1 MLFYSSVNCSFW
13 NIFVGGDH
21 TGQKCHPFLFPFL
34 WVLRKFL
41 MQLAYLPEYS
51 PQTIV
56 QASIKQYICEL
67 YLWIYECF
75 VYSVSP
81 YYKNNFYFM
90 GFTHLCQQEGQ
101 WLYWAARLSCPL
113 CQLLASPG
121 AVWLGSEGFPL
132 CCRVARWW
140 RATAGILLLLTPNYN
155 CLAVVQHASV
165 IRQAAAAVITHPKLI
180 SAQSAKCL
188 LYCSLWKK

>member
-1 MLFYSSVNCSFW
+1 MLFYSSVNCSFR

-41 MQLAYLPEYS
+41 MQWAYMPEYS
-51 PQTIV
+51 PQTIGTSFYKTV
-56 QASIKQYICEL
+56 
-67 YLWIYECF
+67 YLWTM
-75 VYSVSP
+75 SVLSIQWVHITRTIFISWS
-81 YYKNNFYFM
+81 Y
-90 GFTHLCQQEGQ
+90 THLCQQEGQ
-101 WLYWAARLSCPL
+101 WLCWAARLSCPL

-132 CCRVARWW
+132 CCRAARWW